1 MTTPPA
7 PVPVSLDV
15 REYREP
21 LPDADAY
28 LALWQRIEPHL
39 LHVDPREGRSLRL
52 DLGDRGAL
60 TLQLLDPAGNPD
72 AFGPGTQFAVRGI
85 LETARVRYA
94 CGPCAAAGSR
104 TYGPF
109 QCHVCNEEKGKDGGT
124 RLCDRHVVIL
134 EGAFRTVCPDH
145 TPACPACG
153 RPGVFWCDGSGCK
166 NRKAWCAAH
175 RVPHPGDAR
184 TSYCWGCFD
193 DRFPTCVAPRCGQT
207 GYLRCEHVRSGG
219 GGTCPHRVCAAHAGR
234 WQIYGPHRR
243 GLALC
248 PAHIAGLRGMSRE
261 DVVFQIVAAT
271 ALRRR
276 SRADG
281 PALLPRLSVVRH
293 ILIHVRNEVL
303 DMGVVDALFTRLR
316 ATAGSTGAGAEM
328 ATLLDAHARVREQ
341 DLTVFR
347 GDQEVG
353 RRHYEALLRMLVA
366 AGRGQLAER
375 LSFSDFKPKSNV
387 LYVRVPPDVAGLF
400 IGRGGSGIRDL
411 GARLGVTL
419 KVEKR

>member
-1 MTTPPA
+1 MSDPA
-7 PVPVSLDV
+7 HPVPVSLDV
-15 REYREP
+15 RAYREP

-28 LALWQRIEPHL
+28 LALWQLIEPHL
-39 LHVDPREGRSLRL
+39 LRVDPREHRSLRL

-60 TLQLLDPAGNPD
+60 TLQLLDPVGNPD
-72 AFGPGTQFAVRGI
+72 AFSSATEFAVRGI
-85 LETARVRYA
+85 LETARVRYT
-94 CGPCAAAGSR
+94 CGPCVTAGTR

-109 QCHVCNEEKGKDGGT
+109 QCHVCNEETRKEGGT
-124 RLCDRHVVIL
+124 RLCDRHVILL

-145 TPACPACG
+145 APACPACG
-153 RPGVFWCDGSGCK
+153 RPGEFWCDGARCR
-166 NRKAWCAAH
+166 NRQAWCSAH
-175 RVPHPGDAR
+175 QVPHPGDAR
-184 TSYCWGCFD
+184 TSYCRHCFD

-207 GYLRCEHVRSGG
+207 GYLRCEYVRAAGES
-219 GGTCPHRVCAAHAGR
+219 CPHRVCAVHAGR
-234 WQIYGPHRR
+234 WQIYGPHKR

-248 PAHIAGLRGMSRE
+248 PTHLTGLRRMSRE
-261 DVVFQIVAAT
+261 DTVFQIVAAT

-276 SRADG
+276 SRAIG

-293 ILIHVRNEVL
+293 ILIHVRDEAL
-303 DMGVVDALFTRLR
+303 DMGVIDALFTRLR
-316 ATAGSTGAGAEM
+316 ATLDGTGGGAAM
-328 ATLLDAHARVREQ
+328 ATLLDAHARVRQQ

-347 GDQEVG
+347 GDREVG
-353 RRHYEALLRMLVA
+353 RRHYETLLRMLIA
-366 AGRGQLAER
+366 DGRGQLAER
-375 LSFSDFKPKSNV
+375 LSFSDFRPKANT